1 MNKKPKGPEP
11 STDQPLLPVQ
21 HPELLEPVFIPGLS
35 EEDRVELTAALIFAR
50 TVPVSSGND
59 AVDQSAK
66 RARELALRFW
76 RTK

>member
-1 MNKKPKGPEP
+1 MKPRKPSNAQSLTPGPSEP
-11 STDQPLLPVQ
+11 APL
-21 HPELLEPVFIPGLS
+21 PGLS
-35 EEDRVELTAALIFAR
+35 EAERVELTAALIFAR

-76 RTK
+76 SQFPGR